1 MIVHRTGDAVRSAE
15 SRPQTDTVTID
26 EVGGYRL
33 VRRLGESARA
43 VTYVGHPN
51 SRPEKTVVVKTFV
64 RGVGGEDVAREVAAV
79 TRAAGEH
86 VVDLL
91 DVVTEDD
98 GGRALVFEHLPG
110 GTLGRL
116 LRQRGSLGVG
126 EAITVLAPLVAAVS
140 RLADNGVAH
149 HDLRLETVV
158 FDGRGSPTVTGFGS
172 ATLLASGHPPV
183 AMDVAGEQD
192 RRALADIV
200 ATVLD
205 GVPPSPAA
213 RALSAWL
220 EAGVGDARWTAELG
234 ARLFELGEPLPVAFT
249 RPTTTDAAPAGA
261 GMDSPLPE
269 RPEALAAFLLPP
281 WLEQQIE
288 RLGPAARCVRG
299 VLTSARAVRRR
310 VWVPAA
316 IVAAGII
323 GVAVVTA
330 VGRDAPVERADLV
343 PAAIATS
350 APPGAAS
357 PTVAAGAPAPDDIP
371 ETDASDPL
379 VALHALAQIR
389 QGCLEALSVDC
400 LDGVVHDGS
409 PAGDQDRDAVR
420 AAAGGGGVP
429 AGWSWTAA
437 DAVVL
442 EEFGGTVLVGIT
454 RNGEPASVLMTRT
467 EAGWR
472 IRDYPGAPVG

>member
-1 MIVHRTGDAVRSAE
+1 
-15 SRPQTDTVTID
+15 VTID

-51 SRPEKTVVVKTFV
+51 SRPERTVVVKTFV

-116 LRQRGSLGVG
+116 LRQRGTLGVG

-158 FDGRGSPTVTGFGS
+158 FDGRGSPTVTAFGS

-205 GVPPSPAA
+205 GVPPSPAI
-213 RALSAWL
+213 RALSNWL
-220 EAGVGDARWTAELG
+220 DAGVGDARWTAELG

-249 RPTTTDAAPAGA
+249 RPPTADAAPVGA
-261 GMDSPLPE
+261 ATDTSPRE
-269 RPEALAAFLLPP
+269 RPEALAALLLPP
-281 WLEQQIE
+281 WLEEQIE
-288 RLGPAARCVRG
+288 RLGPAARSVRS

-316 IVAAGII
+316 VVAAGIV
-323 GVAVVTA
+323 GVAVVGA
-330 VGRDAPVERADLV
+330 VGRDAPAERADLL
-343 PAAIATS
+343 PAAITTS
-350 APPGAAS
+350 APPTS
-357 PTVAAGAPAPDDIP
+357 TDVPSLTDDPVAEPVQDDIP
-371 ETDASDPL
+371 EPDASDPL
-379 VALHALAQIR
+379 VALEALAQKR

-400 LDGVVHDGS
+400 LDGVVHDAS
-409 PAGDQDRDAVR
+409 PASDQDRDAIR
-420 AAAGGGGVP
+420 AAADGGGVP
-429 AGWSWTAA
+429 EGWSWTAV